1 MMTRHKS
8 RPDRQI
14 RSFGRRSVGVAAVAV
29 LACVL
34 TGTVATAPA
43 QAAAPLVAQTWA
55 SLMYR
60 SFVPTA
66 TAVRL
71 ASALVTQ
78 QATFVIRVTAVKTAK
93 TADAAAQTQLTAA
106 TAADGSAR
114 SRYATALTALAT
126 AKASLVQ
133 ASRKRPRSASAVSA
147 ATNAVTVATTTTQT
161 RKTQA
166 QQAAIALTAA
176 QTGGRTATARLNAAI
191 AAWKAANLIIRQTQ
205 AKIAALPTG
214 VAYATLAASTSRD
227 VVTQSRPVFTIADTT
242 TVYDITVNKTVA
254 FTFKRMLDTAR
265 AQGIVM
271 SGGGFRTK
279 QRQIELRTI
288 NGCPNVWTAPS
299 SSCRVPTAIPGR
311 SLHEIGL
318 AVDITAGGRTITANS
333 PAFTWLAL
341 HAARYGFVNL
351 PSEPWHWSITGG

>member
-1 MMTRHKS
+1 MMTRHKF
-8 RPDRQI
+8 RPDRQL
-14 RSFGRRSVGVAAVAV
+14 RRSVGVAVVAV

-43 QAAAPLVAQTWA
+43 QAAVPAVAQTWA

-60 SFVPTA
+60 SLTPSPA
-66 TAVRL
+66 AVQLRGLL
-71 ASALVTQ
+71 ATQ
-78 QATFVIRVTAVKTAK
+78 QAAFAIRVTAVKTAK
-93 TADAAAQTQLTAA
+93 AADVAAQTRLATA
-106 TAADGSAR
+106 TAADVSAR
-114 SRYATALTALAT
+114 ARYATALAALTT

-133 ASRKRPRSASAVSA
+133 MSRQRPRSTSAVNA
-147 ATNAVTVATTTTQT
+147 AKNAVTQATTTTQS

-166 QQAAIALTAA
+166 QQAAAALTTARAA
-176 QTGGRTATARLNAAI
+176 TRTATAGLSTAVV
-191 AAWKAANLIIRQTQ
+191 AWKAANLAVRQTQ
-205 AKIAALPTG
+205 VKIAALPNG
-214 VAYATLAASTSRD
+214 AALASRAAATSRD
-227 VVTQSRPVFTIADTT
+227 VVTQLRPVFTTADTT
-242 TVYDITVNKTVA
+242 TVYGITVNKTVA
-254 FTFKRMLDTAR
+254 FAFKRMLDAAS